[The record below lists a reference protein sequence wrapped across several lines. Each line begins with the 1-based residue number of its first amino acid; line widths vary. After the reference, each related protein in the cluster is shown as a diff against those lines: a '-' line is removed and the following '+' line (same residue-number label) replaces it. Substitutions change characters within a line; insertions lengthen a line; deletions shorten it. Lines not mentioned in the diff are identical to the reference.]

1 MNNLIVPTT
10 YFRPVAQ
17 VASGAAQNLS
27 KFLNAMT
34 AERRL
39 IGYEFG
45 PFRLLP
51 SERLLLKDGK
61 PVAVTPKVF
70 DTLLVFV
77 QHHGRLL
84 SKDELI
90 KLIWHGGIVEE
101 GNLTQNIFVL
111 RKVMGESP
119 NDHRYLVTVPMQG
132 YRFVAKVREVYD
144 ESAQDPPQRTGAGG
158 SAHVPLTL
166 AVLPFT
172 LLNPP
177 SGEHF
182 GGLGIADT
190 LITNLTKLKQLAVR
204 PTNAILRYVDA
215 PRDLPVVGREL
226 GVEAVLDGTIQHLGE
241 RVRVNVQLIR
251 VDGDSTIWADH
262 FDETFTD
269 AFAVQDAIS
278 ERITQAL
285 RLELGGPTT
294 GQTVPQYGQ
303 DLEAYQLYV
312 KGRYFWNMRTEKGL
326 LTAIEYAQQIV
337 AAYPDNAL
345 GYVGLADSYLMLG
358 EYLYRA
364 PAEVFPQAKAYALKA
379 CELDENFARPWAS
392 LAEVALYHEWDWDA
406 AERNYKRAIDADPNY
421 ATALHWYGWFLML
434 RARFD
439 ESVAYFKHAQTLDA
453 SSLLHSTD
461 LGLPFYFGRQYDR
474 AVAQFRHILELNP
487 DFSPA
492 QYYLGAALTHAGRHD
507 EAITELTQTP
517 LVEHKQQTTALIA
530 FNYAVSGRKERA
542 HELLREL
549 QAAAERHY
557 ISPYLEALVYA
568 GLGEREHA
576 FARLDAAYKGR
587 DPWLLHVKVDPF
599 LDSLRADPRF
609 REVLRRVGLAP

>member
-1 MNNLIVPTT
+1 M
-10 YFRPVAQ
+10 
-17 VASGAAQNLS
+17 G
-27 KFLNAMT
+27 
-34 AERRL
+34 EHRL

-61 PVAVTPKVF
+61 PVAVTPKAF

-77 QHHGRLL
+77 QQHGQLL

-90 KLIWHGGIVEE
+90 KLIWHGGIVED

-144 ESAQDPPQRTGAGG
+144 ESAHATGQRPSPVSGQ
-158 SAHVPLTL
+158 SPLAL

-177 SGEHF
+177 AGEHF
-182 GGLGIADT
+182 GGIGITDT
-190 LITNLTKLKQLAVR
+190 LITKLTKLKQLAVR
-204 PTNAILRYVDA
+204 PTNAILRYTNA
-215 PRDLPVVGREL
+215 PRDLAAVGREL

-241 RVRVNVQLIR
+241 RVRVNVQLVR
-251 VDGDSTIWADH
+251 VDGDSTIWADR

-269 AFAVQDAIS
+269 AFAIQDAIS

-285 RLELGGPTT
+285 RLEFGGPVNE
-294 GQTVPQYGQ
+294 QAPPQYAR

-326 LTAIEYAQQIV
+326 KNSINYSQQIV

-358 EYLYRA
+358 EYLYLA
-364 PAEVFPQAKAYALKA
+364 PDEAFPQAKAYALKA
-379 CELDENFARPWAS
+379 SELDEGFARPWAS
-392 LAEVALYHEWDWDA
+392 LAEVALFYEWDWDT

-421 ATALHWYGWFLML
+421 AAGLHWYGWFLML

-439 ESVAYFKHAQTLDA
+439 EALEYLKRAQALDA
-453 SSLLHSTD
+453 SSLSLGTD

-474 AVAQFRHILELNP
+474 AAGQFRHILELNP
-487 DFSPA
+487 DFWQA
-492 QYYLGAALTHAGRHD
+492 HYYLGAALTHAGLHD
-507 EAITELTQTP
+507 EALAELAQMP
-517 LVEHKQQTTALIA
+517 LGEQQQQTSALIA
-530 FNYAVSGRKERA
+530 FNYAVSGRQQRA
-542 HELLREL
+542 HELLRAL
-549 QAAAERHY
+549 QQSARQRY
-557 ISPYLEALVYA
+557 VSPYLEALIYA
-568 GLGEREHA
+568 GLNEREHA
-576 FARLDAAYKGR
+576 LARLNAAYKGR
-587 DPWLLHVKVDPF
+587 DSWLVYARVDPF
-599 LDSLRADPRF
+599 LDSLRAEPRF
-609 REVLRRVGLAP
+609 REMLQRVGLAP

>member
-1 MNNLIVPTT
+1 M
-10 YFRPVAQ
+10 
-17 VASGAAQNLS
+17 
-27 KFLNAMT
+27 ME
-34 AERRL
+34 ERRL

-77 QHHGRLL
+77 QHHDRLL

-90 KLIWHGGIVEE
+90 GLIWHGGIVEE

-144 ESAQDPPQRTGAGG
+144 ESAQGSGQRPGASGG
-158 SAHVPLTL
+158 QTPLLL

-177 SGEHF
+177 GGEHF
-182 GGLGIADT
+182 GGLGITDT

-204 PTNAILRYVDA
+204 PTNAILRYMDA
-215 PRDLPVVGREL
+215 PRDLPAVGREL

-262 FDETFTD
+262 FDETFID

-285 RLELGGPTT
+285 RLELGGPPS
-294 GQTVPQYGQ
+294 GQTLPQYGH

-326 LTAIEYAQQIV
+326 RTSIGYAQQIV
-337 AAYPDNAL
+337 ATYPDNAL

-358 EYLYRA
+358 EYLYLA
-364 PAEVFPQAKAYALKA
+364 PDEAFPKAKVYALKA
-379 CELDENFARPWAS
+379 CELDEGFARPWAS
-392 LAEVALYHEWDWDA
+392 LAEVAMYYEWDWDA

-421 ATALHWYGWFLML
+421 ATVLHWYGWCLML

-439 ESVAYFKHAQTLDA
+439 EALEYFKHAQTLDA
-453 SSLLHSTD
+453 SSLLHGTD

-474 AVAQFRHILELNP
+474 AAAQFRHILELNP

-507 EAITELTQTP
+507 EAIAELTQTP
-517 LVEHKQQTTALIA
+517 LGEHKQQTTALIA
-530 FNYAVSGRKERA
+530 FNYAVSGRKEQAR
-542 HELLREL
+542 ELLREL
-549 QAAAERHY
+549 QESARRRY

-568 GLGEREHA
+568 GLGEREQA

-587 DPWLLHVKVDPF
+587 DPWLLDAKVDPF

-609 REVLRRVGLAP
+609 REVLSRVGLAP

>member
-1 MNNLIVPTT
+1 MNNLIVAASS
-10 YFRPVAQ
+10 FRPSAQ
-17 VASGAAQNLS
+17 VTAGAVQNLS

-77 QHHGRLL
+77 QHHDRLL

-144 ESAQDPPQRTGAGG
+144 ESAQAPTQRRGAGG
-158 SAHVPLTL
+158 AHVPLTL

-177 SGEHF
+177 SGAHF
-182 GGLGIADT
+182 GGVGIADT

-204 PTNAILRYVDA
+204 PTNAILRYTDA
-215 PRDLPVVGREL
+215 PRDLPAVGREL

-241 RVRVNVQLIR
+241 RVRVNVQLVR

-285 RLELGGPTT
+285 RLELGGPAT
-294 GQTVPQYGQ
+294 GQTLPQYGQ

-364 PAEVFPQAKAYALKA
+364 PAEAFAQAKAYALKA
-379 CELDENFARPWAS
+379 CDLDENFARPWAS
-392 LAEVALYHEWDWDA
+392 LAEVALYHEWDWAA

-434 RARFD
+434 QARFD
-439 ESVAYFKHAQTLDA
+439 EAVAYFKHAQTLDA

-487 DFSPA
+487 DFAPA

-530 FNYAVSGRKERA
+530 FNYAVSGRKARA

-549 QAAAERHY
+549 QAAAERRY

-587 DPWLLHVKVDPF
+587 DPWLLEAKVDPF